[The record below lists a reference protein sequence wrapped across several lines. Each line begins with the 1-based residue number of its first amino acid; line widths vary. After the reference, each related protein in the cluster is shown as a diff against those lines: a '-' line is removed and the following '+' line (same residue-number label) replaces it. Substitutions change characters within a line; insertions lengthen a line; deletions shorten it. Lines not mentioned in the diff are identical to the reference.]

1 MKRVLLVAAV
11 LMLAASA
18 CTDATKEASPSSSQ
32 AAPKPATKFT
42 TVAEGCE
49 LLDRET
55 LAKYLPATSCSLK
68 LQDNSR
74 TQNGDG
80 EPILDRRGRY
90 EPTGSAG
97 KSGFHAVAEVG
108 LKLNLDTYADS
119 QKSAA
124 MGNSG
129 AGSSDRAVAGVGDR
143 AHLYYQAGTEASNNL
158 TMTTG
163 VLVSSWGN
171 ASLTVYYWHYQAAAI
186 GNGAGLSEQ
195 KTAKALIAIT
205 RDVYDDLS

>member
-11 LMLAASA
+11 LMLLGSA
-18 CTDATKEASPSSSQ
+18 CTAATKEASPSSSQ

-55 LAKYLPATSCSLK
+55 IATYAPATSCSLK
-68 LQDNSR
+68 LQNDSR

-80 EPILDRRGRY
+80 EPILERWPRY
-90 EPTGSAG
+90 EPPNLAG
-97 KSGFHAVAEVG
+97 RGGFRAVVEIG
-108 LKLNLDTYADS
+108 LKINQDTYAEN
-119 QKSAA
+119 QTSAA
-124 MGNSG
+124 QGTSG
-129 AGSSDRAVAGVGDR
+129 AGSSQRPVAGVGDK
-143 AHLYYQAGTEASNNL
+143 AQLYYRAGAEMENNL
-158 TMTTG
+158 SMTTG

-171 ASLTVYYWHYQAAAI
+171 ASLMVHYWHYQAAAT

-195 KTAKALIAIT
+195 KMAKALIAIT